1 MSNKNLQLLI
11 LRNAV
16 LISILITLISCSY
29 SFTGASVPPHINSV
43 AIPLFID
50 RSGTGELDVSEKITN
65 SLIQKFNDDNTLL
78 VTDRLKANSIVEGT
92 IIAIKDDAAVVSGNE
107 TITRR
112 RITINIKVIYKDLV
126 KKQTI
131 FERNFSNYEDY
142 SVEGDL
148 FTSRQKAIDSAIEN
162 ITEDILLGV
171 VSNW

>member
-1 MSNKNLQLLI
+1 MTS
-11 LRNAV
+11 
-16 LISILITLISCSY
+16 ISIALISCSY
-29 SFTGASVPPHINSV
+29 SFTGASVPQHIRSV
-43 AIPLFID
+43 AIPLFTD

-78 VTDRLKANSIVEGT
+78 VTDRLKSDSIVEGT
-92 IIAIKDDAAVVSGNE
+92 IVTIKDDATVVSGGE

-112 RITINIKVIYKDLV
+112 RITINIKVVYKDLV

-142 SVEGDL
+142 PVEGDL
-148 FTSRQKAIDSAIEN
+148 FQLRQDAIDAAIEK